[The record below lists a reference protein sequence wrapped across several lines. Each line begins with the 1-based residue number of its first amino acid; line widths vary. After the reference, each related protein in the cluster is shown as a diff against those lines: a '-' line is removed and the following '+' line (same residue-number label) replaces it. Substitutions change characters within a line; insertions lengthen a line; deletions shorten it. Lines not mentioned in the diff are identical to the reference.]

1 MQNIMKRFLDRHASD
16 LQMSKDE
23 LFKSIAASEGR
34 ILFCETIDVVMPMLL
49 DITNCE
55 LAASMGADALI
66 LNLFDLENPSIM
78 GLPPCEP
85 QDVIRKVKELTGRIV
100 GLNLEAVDEV
110 LDKNTMWGNISGRK
124 ATAENA
130 EKAVQMGADF
140 IVLTGNPGIG
150 VTNEHI
156 IKSLRAIRQ
165 RLGEKILLIAGKM
178 HGSGILS
185 ECGQNIITAEDVQK
199 FAQAG
204 ADVILLPAP
213 GTVPGIT
220 TEYVRQ
226 LVETAHAQDK
236 LTMTAIGT
244 SQEGADKDTI
254 REIALMCKM
263 TGTDIHHLGDAGY
276 IGMSLPENIMAYSIA
291 IRGIRHTYR
300 RIAASIKR

>member
-1 MQNIMKRFLDRHASD
+1 MKRYLDCQASD
-16 LQMSKDE
+16 LKRFTKAE
-23 LFKSIAASEGR
+23 LFDSIAASEGR
-34 ILFCETIDVVMPMLL
+34 VLFCETIGMVMPMLL

-55 LAASMGADALI
+55 LAAAMGADALI
-66 LNLFDLENPSIM
+66 LNMFDLEKPSIM

-85 QDVIRKVKELTGRIV
+85 EEVIRKVKELTGRIC
-100 GLNLEAVDEV
+100 GINLEPVDEV
-110 LDKNTMWGNISGRK
+110 LDKSTMWGNINGRK
-124 ATAENA
+124 ATADNA
-130 EKAVQMGADF
+130 EKAKKMGADF

-156 IKSLRAIRQ
+156 VKSIGSIRE
-165 RLGEKILLIAGKM
+165 RIGEELLIIAGKM

-185 ECGQNIITAEDVQK
+185 ESGQHIITREDVEA

-220 TEYVRQ
+220 TEYVRT
-226 LVETAHAQDK
+226 LVDEAHRKGK
-236 LTMTAIGT
+236 LTMTTIGT

-300 RIAASIKR
+300 RVAASIRR